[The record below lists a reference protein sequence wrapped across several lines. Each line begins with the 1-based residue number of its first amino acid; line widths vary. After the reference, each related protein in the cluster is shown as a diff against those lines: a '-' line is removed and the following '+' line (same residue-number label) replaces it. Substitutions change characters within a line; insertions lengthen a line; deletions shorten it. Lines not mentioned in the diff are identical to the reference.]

1 MLYQRQSAI
10 SHKPV
15 LLDVYLLVSI
25 GICLMIGMVMV
36 LSASMAVA
44 HHAGLNPFYYFAKQ
58 FVYAALG
65 IILGLGA
72 LYTPTKFWEELG
84 PFWLLGGI
92 ILLLLVLVP
101 GIGHVVNGSR
111 RWIRLGPVALQVSEL
126 VKLCGI
132 MYVSNYLVRQGAFA
146 REHFIGVMKP
156 IALLGLMAILLL
168 MEPDFGATVV
178 LFVSVLGVMFMAGV
192 RLRWFSLLIG
202 LGGVARH
209 FIALS
214 ISAIDW
220 LFTSLAKPIRH
231 RLSINTSVNCLRPW
245 GMVWCWVRGKPTKI
259 VLFTRGAHRFY
270 RRYFGRRVGL
280 DWHFVCAGV
289 IRHHG
294 VAWFDDCQT
303 SAFVRPVVCR
313 LYRLWHHFL
322 DGDAG
327 AGEYRG
333 QYRLAAN

>member
-44 HHAGLNPFYYFAKQ
+44 HHVGLNPFYYFAKQ
-58 FVYAALG
+58 FIYAALG

-92 ILLLLVLVP
+92 VLLLLVLVP
-101 GIGHVVNGSR
+101 GIGHMVNGSR

-202 LGGVARH
+202 LGVVAVVLLV
-209 FIALS
+209 ILS
-214 ISAIDW
+214 
-220 LFTSLAKPIRH
+220 P
-231 RLSINTSVNCLRPW
+231 
-245 GMVWCWVRGKPTKI
+245 
-259 VLFTRGAHRFY
+259 
-270 RRYFGRRVGL
+270 
-280 DWHFVCAGV
+280 
-289 IRHHG
+289 
-294 VAWFDDCQT
+294 
-303 SAFVRPVVCR
+303 
-313 LYRLWHHFL
+313 
-322 DGDAG
+322 
-327 AGEYRG
+327 
-333 QYRLAAN
+333 YRLARLTGFLHPWQNQYDTGYQLTQALIAFGRGGWFGVGLGESLQKLFYLPEAHTDFIAAILAEELGLIGIFFVLGLFVTMVWRGLMIAKKAHLLDRLFSAYVAYGITFWMAMQVLVNIGVNI